1 MTDAD
6 ASTFASVAITPSSLN
21 TSLSKEQTKLLPW
34 YKRLDQNRNIL
45 LIVASCAQ
53 LLDIISI
60 ASVTI
65 ALPSLLR
72 DVHYEQNQLQWV
84 VSSYALTYSAF
95 LLVGGRMGDLF
106 GHRRMFLTGVFW
118 FALWTLICGFARNP
132 IFMSISRGL
141 QGAGAGLTIPS
152 AMALLTTSY
161 PLGPERNFAM
171 MVFGG
176 AGCTGQTLG
185 VLLGGIFD
193 ATIGWP
199 WIFYITAILATLVGI
214 AGFLVVPKSGDD
226 IHAADRRVDYVG
238 VFSFVLGIIAVVYYL
253 SESTTAGWGSAQ
265 TLAPFLVGV
274 AILGWFVFWEHRIEY
289 PIMPFRIWTSARLR
303 ASVVVIICITATY
316 NTLIFYTS
324 LTFQNVLLF
333 SPLITAC
340 CYIVHGVGMALGLY
354 YLNMLYAVVRTK
366 VIMLLGLFFIII
378 SAIIF
383 AQIVPGSGY
392 WHYAFPALIVN
403 CIGQAPAWMC
413 CQVTAVADAPDEDQG
428 VVGAV
433 FNVAIQL
440 GGPIGL
446 AISAIVND
454 RFTTFSDDGE
464 QSPTEFMDGYRTAFY
479 AMAVM
484 GAVGLVFVVLL
495 AANQDPIEFKG
506 IVEDDKSVDESSQ
519 NEKVL
524 ERTL

>member
-6 ASTFASVAITPSSLN
+6 ASTLTSIAIKP
-21 TSLSKEQTKLLPW
+21 SKEQTQLLPW
-34 YKRLDQNRNIL
+34 YHRLDQHRNLL

-84 VSSYALTYSAF
+84 ISSYALTYSAF

-106 GHRRMFLTGVFW
+106 GHRRVFLTGVFW
-118 FALWTLICGFARNP
+118 FALWTLICGFARNS

-185 VLLGGIFD
+185 VLIGGIFD

-199 WIFYITAILATLVGI
+199 WIFFITAILAALVGI
-214 AGFLVVPKSGDD
+214 VGIFAVPKTGDNA
-226 IHAADRRVDYVG
+226 HVTDRRVDYVG
-238 VFSFVLGIIAVVYYL
+238 VISFVLGIIAVVYYL
-253 SESTTAGWGSAQ
+253 SESMTAGWGSAQ

-274 AILGWFVFWEHRIEY
+274 AVLGWFVFWELRIQY

-303 ASVVVIICITATY
+303 ASVVIIICITATY

-324 LTFQNVLLF
+324 LAFQNVLLF

-340 CYIVHGVGMALGLY
+340 CYIVHGVGMGLGLY
-354 YLNMLYAVVRTK
+354 YLNKLYAVVRTK
-366 VIMLLGLFFIII
+366 LIMLLGLSFVII

-392 WHYAFPALIVN
+392 WQYAFPAFIVN

-413 CQVTAVADAPDEDQG
+413 CQVTAVADAQDEDQG

-433 FNVAIQL
+433 FNIAVQL

-446 AISAIVND
+446 AISAIVNE
-454 RFTTFSDDGE
+454 RFTTSE
-464 QSPTEFMDGYRTAFY
+464 TPTGLMDGYRAAFY

-495 AANQDPIEFKG
+495 ASNQDPIEFKG
-506 IVEDDKSVDESSQ
+506 IVEDTKKMDESNSSS
-519 NEKVL
+519 KL
-524 ERTL
+524 G

>member
-1 MTDAD
+1 
-6 ASTFASVAITPSSLN
+6 
-21 TSLSKEQTKLLPW
+21 
-34 YKRLDQNRNIL
+34 
-45 LIVASCAQ
+45 
-53 LLDIISI
+53 
-60 ASVTI
+60 
-65 ALPSLLR
+65 
-72 DVHYEQNQLQWV
+72 
-84 VSSYALTYSAF
+84 
-95 LLVGGRMGDLF
+95 
-106 GHRRMFLTGVFW
+106 
-118 FALWTLICGFARNP
+118 
-132 IFMSISRGL
+132 
-141 QGAGAGLTIPS
+141 
-152 AMALLTTSY
+152 
-161 PLGPERNFAM
+161 M

-214 AGFLVVPKSGDD
+214 AGFLAVSKTGDD
-226 IHAADRRVDYVG
+226 VHVMDRRVDYVG

-265 TLAPFLVGV
+265 TLALFLVG
-274 AILGWFVFWEHRIEY
+274 ITLLGWFVFWEHRIEY
-289 PIMPFRIWTSARLR
+289 PIMPFRIWTSAHLR
-303 ASVVVIICITATY
+303 TSVVVTICITATY

-333 SPLITAC
+333 SPLITVC
-340 CYIVHGVGMALGLY
+340 CYIVHRVGMALGLY
-354 YLNMLYAVVRTK
+354 YLNKLYTVVRTK
-366 VIMLLGLFFIII
+366 LIMLLGLFFIII

-392 WHYAFPALIVN
+392 WHYAFSALIVN
-403 CIGQAPAWMC
+403 CTGQAPAWMC

-433 FNVAIQL
+433 FNVAVQL

-446 AISAIVND
+446 AISAIVSEKY
-454 RFTTFSDDGE
+454 TTSE
-464 QSPTEFMDGYRTAFY
+464 TPTGFMDGYRAAFY

-495 AANQDPIEFKG
+495 AANQDPVEFKG
-506 IVEDDKSVDESSQ
+506 IVEDFKTVDESSRS
-519 NEKVL
+519 EKDIG
-524 ERTL
+524 RTL

>member
-1 MTDAD
+1 MTDID
-6 ASTFASVAITPSSLN
+6 ASTLASFVVPSTDSQS
-21 TSLSKEQTKLLPW
+21 TSKEKHWLLPW
-34 YKRLDQNRNIL
+34 YKRLEQKRGL
-45 LIVASCAQ
+45 LLLVASSAQ

-72 DVHYEQNQLQWV
+72 DVHYEPNQLQWV
-84 VSSYALTYSAF
+84 ISSYALTYSAF
-95 LLVGGRMGDLF
+95 LLVGGRMGDLI
-106 GHRRMFLTGVFW
+106 GHRQVFLTGVFW
-118 FALWTLICGFARNP
+118 FALWTLICGFARSP
-132 IFMSISRGL
+132 IFMSVARGL

-161 PLGPERNFAM
+161 PLGPERNYAM
-171 MVFGG
+171 SVFGG

-185 VLLGGIFD
+185 VLIGGIFD

-199 WIFYITAILATLVGI
+199 WIFCITATLAFLVGI
-214 AGFLVVPKSGDD
+214 AGILVVSKSGDD
-226 IHAADRRVDYVG
+226 IHVTDRLIDYVG
-238 VFSFVLGIIAVVYYL
+238 VFTFMLGIICVLVY
-253 SESTTAGWGSAQ
+253 
-265 TLAPFLVGV
+265 
-274 AILGWFVFWEHRIEY
+274 FVFWEHRIEN
-289 PIMPFRIWTSARLR
+289 PIMPIRIWTSARLR
-303 ASVVVIICITATY
+303 ASVIVIVCITATY

-340 CYIVHGVGMALGLY
+340 CYIVHGVGMGFGLY
-354 YLNMLYAVVRTK
+354 YLNKLYAIIRTK
-366 VIMLLGLFFIII
+366 WIMLVGMILIVI

-403 CIGQAPAWMC
+403 CLGQAPAWMC

-446 AISAIVND
+446 AISTIVNQKYV
-454 RFTTFSDDGE
+454 TE
-464 QSPTEFMDGYRTAFY
+464 KEVMSPTEYMHGYRAAFY

-484 GAVGLVFVVLL
+484 GAVGFVFVVLL

-506 IVEDDKSVDESSQ
+506 VVVEEKKQVEGSQ
-519 NEKVL
+519 LEKDV

>member
-1 MTDAD
+1 MADAD
-6 ASTFASVAITPSSLN
+6 ASTLASVAITLSSPN
-21 TSLSKEQTKLLPW
+21 TLPSKEQTQLLSW

-84 VSSYALTYSAF
+84 ISSYALTYSAF

-132 IFMSISRGL
+132 IFMSVSRGL
-141 QGAGAGLTIPS
+141 QGAGAGLTIPL

-214 AGFLVVPKSGDD
+214 AGFLAVPKFGDD
-226 IHAADRRVDYVG
+226 THVADRRVDYVG

-265 TLAPFLVGV
+265 TLAPFLVGIAV
-274 AILGWFVFWEHRIEY
+274 LGWFVFWEHRIEY
-289 PIMPFRIWTSARLR
+289 PIMPFR
-303 ASVVVIICITATY
+303 ICITATY

-366 VIMLLGLFFIII
+366 VIMFLGLFFIVI

-383 AQIVPGSGY
+383 AQIIPGSGY

-428 VVGAV
+428 VVGAA
-433 FNVAIQL
+433 FNVAIQF

-454 RFTTFSDDGE
+454 KFTTFGDDGK
-464 QSPTEFMDGYRTAFY
+464 QSPTGFMNGYRAAFY

-484 GAVGLVFVVLL
+484 GAVGFVFVVLL

-506 IVEDDKSVDESSQ
+506 IVEDDKSADESSQ
-519 NEKVL
+519 EEKGL
-524 ERTL
+524 EQAL

>member
-1 MTDAD
+1 MIDTDT
-6 ASTFASVAITPSSLN
+6 STLASVVVPSITAQLTP
-21 TSLSKEQTKLLPW
+21 KEQRQLLPW
-34 YKRLDQNRNIL
+34 YKRLEQKRSL
-45 LIVASCAQ
+45 LLLVASSAQ

-72 DVHYEQNQLQWV
+72 DVHYEPNQLQWV
-84 VSSYALTYSAF
+84 ISSYALTYSAF
-95 LLVGGRMGDLF
+95 LLVGGRMGDLI
-106 GHRRMFLTGVFW
+106 GHRRVFLTGVFW
-118 FALWTLICGFARNP
+118 FALWTLICGFARSP
-132 IFMSISRGL
+132 IFLSVARGL

-161 PLGPERNFAM
+161 PLGPERNYAM
-171 MVFGG
+171 SVFGG

-185 VLLGGIFD
+185 VLIGGIFD

-199 WIFYITAILATLVGI
+199 WIFYITAILAFLVGI
-214 AGFLVVPKSGDD
+214 AGFLVVSKSSDD
-226 IHAADRRVDYVG
+226 ILVIDRRVDYVG
-238 VFSFVLGIIAVVYYL
+238 VFTFMMGIICVVYYL

-274 AILGWFVFWEHRIEY
+274 VMLGFFVFWEHRVEY

-303 ASVVVIICITATY
+303 ASVIVIICITATY

-340 CYIVHGVGMALGLY
+340 CYIVHGVGMGLGLY
-354 YLNMLYAVVRTK
+354 YLNRLYAIIRTK
-366 VIMLLGLFFIII
+366 WIMLVGTILIVF

-403 CIGQAPAWMC
+403 CLGQAPAWMC

-446 AISAIVND
+446 AISTIINQKYVTKED
-454 RFTTFSDDGE
+454 MM
-464 QSPTEFMDGYRTAFY
+464 SPTEYMDGYRAAFY

-484 GAVGLVFVVLL
+484 GAVGFVFVVLL

-506 IVEDDKSVDESSQ
+506 VIVE
-519 NEKVL
+519 EKKQVEEKDI

>member
-1 MTDAD
+1 MTDTD
-6 ASTFASVAITPSSLN
+6 ESTLASFAITPSSPN
-21 TSLSKEQTKLLPW
+21 TSPSKEQIQPLPW
-34 YKRLDQNRNIL
+34 YKRLDQNRNTL
-45 LIVASCAQ
+45 LVVASCAQ

-84 VSSYALTYSAF
+84 ISSYALTYSAF

-106 GHRRMFLTGVFW
+106 GHRR
-118 FALWTLICGFARNP
+118 
-132 IFMSISRGL
+132 
-141 QGAGAGLTIPS
+141 AGAGLTIPS
-152 AMALLTTSY
+152 ALALLTTSY

-171 MVFGG
+171 LVFGG
-176 AGCTGQTLG
+176 AGCTGQTIGILI
-185 VLLGGIFD
+185 GGIFD

-214 AGFLVVPKSGDD
+214 IGFLTVPKTEDG
-226 IHAADRRVDYVG
+226 IHVTDRRVDYIG

-274 AILGWFVFWEHRIEY
+274 AVLVFFVFWEYRIEY
-289 PIMPFRIWTSARLR
+289 PIMPFRIWTSVRLR
-303 ASVVVIICITATY
+303 ASVVIVICVTTTY

-340 CYIVHGVGMALGLY
+340 CYIVHGVGLGLGLFS
-354 YLNMLYAVVRTK
+354 LNKLYAVVRTK
-366 VIMLLGLFFIII
+366 LLMIVGLFFVII

-403 CIGQAPAWMC
+403 CIGLPLAWMC
-413 CQVTAVADAPDEDQG
+413 CQVNAVADAPDEDQG

-454 RFTTFSDDGE
+454 KYTTGE
-464 QSPTEFMDGYRTAFY
+464 TPTGFMDGYRAAFY
-479 AMAVM
+479 GMAVM

-506 IVEDDKSVDESSQ
+506 IVEELKTVDGISSSE
-519 NEKVL
+519 EKDV
-524 ERTL
+524 EQTV